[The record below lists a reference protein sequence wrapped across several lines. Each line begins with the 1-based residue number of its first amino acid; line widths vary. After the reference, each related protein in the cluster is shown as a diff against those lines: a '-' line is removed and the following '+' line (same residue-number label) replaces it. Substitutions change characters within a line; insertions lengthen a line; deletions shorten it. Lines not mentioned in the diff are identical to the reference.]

1 MSSPSATPRPADPRR
16 RRRLALAAALGAVVL
31 AATGCLRGASATDA
45 FSGNGFVA
53 PVAQRHVTPR
63 LAGTT
68 LTGQHLDTAG
78 WRGHVIVVNVWGS
91 WCAPCRYEA
100 PQLARVAAKTAPE
113 GVKFLG
119 IDVRDDRAS
128 ALAFEHQFHI
138 HYPSLF
144 DPGGMQLLAFKS
156 LVGPAEPFTYVLDPQ
171 GRVAARFLG
180 ATSYEPLYET
190 VELVRTGQVPLR

>member
-1 MSSPSATPRPADPRR
+1 MSSPGATARPADPPRR
-16 RRRLALAAALGAVVL
+16 RLLALAAVIAAVTL
-31 AATGCLRGASATDA
+31 TATGCLRGAKATDA

-53 PVAQRHVTPR
+53 PVAQRHITPH

-68 LTGQHLDTAG
+68 LTGKHLDITA

-119 IDVRDDRAS
+119 IDVRDDKAS
-128 ALAFEHQFHI
+128 GLGFEAEFHI

-156 LVGPAEPFTYVLDPQ
+156 LVGPAVPFTYVLDPQ